1 MIFGAIWGFFQ
12 SIGTAFGLTG
22 TAGAVIS
29 GITGMFTAATF
40 AVGIKGYLQLKD
52 MMQQG
57 QSILAQKTSAGGKIP
72 VIYGSRRVGS
82 QVVFM
87 DTANNNSKHLF
98 VVYALSVGEI
108 ENIDG
113 RSIEL
118 DGASITD
125 SARFRDGGY
134 IGSDKIISGNGS
146 LNTADQTGDSPNIQ
160 ELTAGTLGTDPTDKY
175 RFVLNLHH
183 GAATQTVDPMLNAS
197 IGSKWTTAHKLNGIA
212 YIAAT
217 FKFDSQGKIWR
228 GVPQL
233 TVEVQGKKVFDPRDS
248 GQTFGTPSTYEWSD
262 NPALALLDYMTNDE
276 YGKGLAEAQVNLS
289 TFESAADLADG
300 VRNNPDFNG
309 SYRQIAWSG
318 NTGNSYAYITSFAEW
333 KKFKVGE
340 YLTLKDNFGNTVVDN
355 RLITG
360 KNTYRFYNV
369 FRLNIIRWDSRY
381 PLANNY
387 SVTATTDTIIAN
399 AKRFQC
405 NAYIDT
411 NSNVM
416 DNAKAL
422 LANMRGYLNYIEGKY
437 ELEIEDTGSSTFTIT
452 DEHIIA
458 DGGINVDY
466 GNKDD
471 KANVVVVEFFNGAKD
486 YEMDTATVYHSA
498 TTNPSDYTSDDGGE
512 ILEIKA
518 QFPYISDYYIAYN
531 MAKTILTRS
540 RYQTRVQFVGT
551 AEMYKLNVNDIV
563 TLSYTPLGF
572 TGKVFRV
579 EALELMPN
587 GQLQVSLL
595 EYFDVYTWTVPPQEK
610 VGDPI
615 DVPQSY
621 AVKPPTNPT
630 FTDTNASSTGR
641 PTLSWTAPTDTPIKQ
656 YRVNVVDSSSNN
668 ILSILTD
675 TTEIDLPFIPVAT
688 DYVASVNTINSN
700 DVESSSATLTFSV
713 ADEPTKNADIQ
724 DNTIVV
730 NDKVTADSIGAVK
743 GAIGTF
749 SATLFVLGAPI
760 SSFYTYQLRNSDST
774 TGDLSSLLSTPIT
787 ITVPPTATA
796 TTQQFIATVD
806 MSPTGSAGGFG
817 TDTTYLTIGMSTSSS
832 ATTVWTTGESYEYV
846 SDHIPLSVSI
856 IFSITTSTTAS
867 VTRYVH
873 AYAGA
878 LDLNGSFKATV
889 TVEGLYR

>member
-1 MIFGAIWGFFQ
+1 MIFGAIFGFFA
-12 SIGTAFGLTG
+12 SVGIGSGVV
-22 TAGAVIS
+22 AVI
-29 GITGMFTAATF
+29 TGALTVASF
-40 AVGIKGYLQLKD
+40 AVGIKGYLKVKD

-72 VIYGSRRVGS
+72 VIYGSRRVGA

-118 DGASITD
+118 DGASISD

-134 IGSDKIISGNGS
+134 IGSDKISSGNGS

-217 FKFDSQGKIWR
+217 FKFDAQGKIWR

-233 TVEVQGKKVFDPRDS
+233 TVEVQGKKVYDPRDS

-300 VRNNPDFNG
+300 ARNNPDFNG

-360 KNTYRFYNV
+360 KNTYQFYNV
-369 FRLNIIRWDSRY
+369 FRLNIISWDSRY

-405 NAYIDT
+405 NAYLDT

-512 ILEIKA
+512 VLEIKA

-621 AVKPPTNPT
+621 AVKPPTSPT

-668 ILSILTD
+668 VISKIVDTNSADLS
-675 TTEIDLPFIPVAT
+675 FIPKAA
-688 DYVASVNTINSN
+688 DYVASISTINSN
-700 DVESSSATLTFSV
+700 DVESSAETLTFTV
-713 ADEPTKNADIQ
+713 ADDPVKAEEVKVGT
-724 DNTIVV
+724 NTLSNVF
-730 NDKVTADSIGAVK
+730 DSS
-743 GAIGTF
+743 GTGTT
-749 SATLFVLGAPI
+749 SNVVLGYDDKNKLELVGGTHLE
-760 SSFYTYQLRNSDST
+760 YTAYDQVQAN
-774 TGDLSSLLSTPIT
+774 GDLVLDFDQSIAKFFPQTSGLGWRQTIISRGDTSL
-787 ITVPPTATA
+787 
-796 TTQQFIATVD
+796 TTYKISLDHKQGLIVGGAA
-806 MSPTGSAGGFG
+806 GSAP
-817 TDTTYLTIGMSTSSS
+817 SS
-832 ATTVWTTGESYEYV
+832 ATDTGTTGTITWDSNYIYV
-846 SDHIPLSVSI
+846 CVATNTWKRVAI
-856 IFSITTSTTAS
+856 STW
-867 VTRYVH
+867 
-873 AYAGA
+873 
-878 LDLNGSFKATV
+878 
-889 TVEGLYR
+889 

>member
-1 MIFGAIWGFFQ
+1 MIIGF
-12 SIGTAFGLTG
+12 LTFLG
-22 TAGAVIS
+22 VG
-29 GITGMFTAATF
+29 GTAATIISSVLTIATL
-40 AVGIKGYLQLKD
+40 AVGIKGYLELKD

-72 VIYGSRRVGS
+72 VIYGSRRIGS

-87 DTANNNSKHLF
+87 DTADNNSKHLF

-113 RSIEL
+113 LSIEL

-134 IGSDKIISGNGS
+134 IGSDKISSGSGS
-146 LNTADQTGDSPNIQ
+146 LNTADQKGDSPDIQ
-160 ELTAGTLGTDPTDKY
+160 ELSAGTIGTDPTDKY

-183 GAATQTVDPMLNAS
+183 GAASQTVDPMLNAS
-197 IGSKWTTAHKLNGIA
+197 IGSKFTSSHKLNGIA

-217 FKFDSQGKIWR
+217 FKFDHKGKIWR

-233 TVEVQGKKVFDPRDS
+233 TVEVQGRKIFDPRDS
-248 GQTFGTPSTYEWSD
+248 SQTFGTTSTYKWSD
-262 NPALALLDYMTNDE
+262 NPALALLDYMTNNE
-276 YGKGLAEAQVNLS
+276 YGKGLTIAQINTS
-289 TFESAADLADG
+289 KFETAANLADG

-309 SYRQIAWSG
+309 SYRQIAWTGQSG
-318 NTGNSYAYITSFAEW
+318 KNFAYITDFDEW

-340 YLTLKDNFGNTVVDN
+340 YLTLKDNAGNTVVDN

-360 KNTYRFYNV
+360 KNTYRYYGV
-369 FRLNIIRWDSRY
+369 ARVNIIRWDSQY
-381 PLANNY
+381 PLGADYN
-387 SVTATTDTIIAN
+387 VTATTNTILTN

-411 NSNVM
+411 NNNVM
-416 DNAKAL
+416 DNAKSL

-452 DEHIIA
+452 DDHIIS

-466 GNKDD
+466 GSKDE

-498 TTNPSDYTSDDGGE
+498 TTDVNDYTSDDGGE
-512 ILEIKA
+512 VLEIKA
-518 QFPYISDYYIAYN
+518 QFPYITDYYVAYN

-563 TLSYTPLGF
+563 TVNYSALGF
-572 TGKVFRV
+572 SSKVFRV
-579 EALELMPN
+579 EALELMSN

-621 AVKPPTNPT
+621 AVKPPTNVT

-668 ILSILTD
+668 IFSILTD
-675 TTEIDLPFIPVAT
+675 TTEIDLPYIPVANG
-688 DYVASVNTINSN
+688 YVASVVTINSN
-700 DVESSSATLTFSV
+700 DVESSAATLTFNV
-713 ADEPTKNADIQ
+713 GDKPT
-724 DNTIVV
+724 
-730 NDKVTADSIGAVK
+730 S
-743 GAIGTF
+743 
-749 SATLFVLGAPI
+749 
-760 SSFYTYQLRNSDST
+760 
-774 TGDLSSLLSTPIT
+774 
-787 ITVPPTATA
+787 
-796 TTQQFIATVD
+796 
-806 MSPTGSAGGFG
+806 G
-817 TDTTYLTIGMSTSSS
+817 TDIIDDGLTIYQHASADTIGRLTSSS
-832 ATTVWTTGESYEYV
+832 GSNASATDFGTIAFPFVSTFGASAPFHTYAVSGGNLVLSTIGTDIDFTVPSGLTGTQTHTIFAATNPIGAYNDDEDTALVITLFDTTSGGLTNVVHSSYVYV
-846 SDHIPLSVSI
+846 SGIPHSLS
-856 IFSITTSTTAS
+856 
-867 VTRYVH
+867 
-873 AYAGA
+873 AGA
-878 LDLNGSFKATV
+878 TVNLTAGNSYKFRANGYIGKYSANSAGQKGF
-889 TVEGLYR
+889 GLTYQQVMRLYK

>member
-1 MIFGAIWGFFQ
+1 MIFSAVFGFFA
-12 SIGTAFGLTG
+12 SVGIGTGVV
-22 TAGAVIS
+22 AVI
-29 GITGMFTAATF
+29 TGALTVATF
-40 AVGIKGYLQLKD
+40 AVGIKGYLKVKD

-113 RSIEL
+113 LSIEL

-134 IGSDKIISGNGS
+134 IGSDKISSGNGS

-197 IGSKWTTAHKLNGIA
+197 IGSKFTSSHKLNGIA

-217 FKFDSQGKIWR
+217 FKFDHKGKIWR

-248 GQTFGTPSTYEWSD
+248 GQTFGTSSTYKWSD

-309 SYRQIAWSG
+309 SYRQIAWTGQSG
-318 NTGNSYAYITSFAEW
+318 KHFAYITDFDEW

-340 YLTLKDNFGNTVVDN
+340 YLTLKDNAGNTVVDN

-360 KNTYRFYNV
+360 KNTYRYYGV
-369 FRLNIIRWDSRY
+369 ARINIIRWDSQY
-381 PLANNY
+381 PLGADYN
-387 SVTATTDTIIAN
+387 VTATTNTILTN

-411 NSNVM
+411 NNNVM
-416 DNAKAL
+416 DNAKSL

-458 DGGINVDY
+458 DGGISVDY

-498 TTNPSDYTSDDGGE
+498 TANPSDYTSDDGGE

-551 AEMYKLNVNDIV
+551 AEMYKLNINDIV

-615 DVPQSY
+615 EVPQSY
-621 AVKPPTNPT
+621 AVKPPTNVT

-668 ILSILTD
+668 IFSILTD
-675 TTEIDLPFIPVAT
+675 TTEIDLPYIPVANG
-688 DYVASVNTINSN
+688 YVASVVTINSN
-700 DVESSSATLTFSV
+700 DVESSSATLTFNVSDKPTSGTDIIDDGLTIYQHAS
-713 ADEPTKNADIQ
+713 ADTIGRLTSSSGSNTSATDFGTLAFPFISTFGASSPYHTYAVSGGNLVLPTIGTDIDFTVPSGLSGTQ
-724 DNTIVV
+724 TYTLFA
-730 NDKVTADSIGAVK
+730 TANPV
-743 GAIGTF
+743 GTF
-749 SATLFVLGAPI
+749 SGDEDTSLVITLFDTTLGGLTNIVVSTYINRRGEPYSLSLGA
-760 SSFYTYQLRNSDST
+760 
-774 TGDLSSLLSTPIT
+774 
-787 ITVPPTATA
+787 TVN
-796 TTQQFIATVD
+796 
-806 MSPTGSAGGFG
+806 
-817 TDTTYLTIGMSTSSS
+817 LTIGN
-832 ATTVWTTGESYEYV
+832 SYKFRVHGYIAKY
-846 SDHIPLSVSI
+846 SNNAQSQKG
-856 IFSITTSTTAS
+856 FSGTFQQ
-867 VTRYVH
+867 VTR
-873 AYAGA
+873 
-878 LDLNGSFKATV
+878 
-889 TVEGLYR
+889 LYK